1 MIYKCVL
8 QSVHEHDFFMV
19 VPHLFYKVTY
29 KIENS
34 KKRQ

>member
-1 MIYKCVL
+1 MIINVCHKVCMNMI
-8 QSVHEHDFFMV
+8 FFMV

-34 KKRQ
+34 NK